1 MRKSLLFVAPLALA
15 AAIPV
20 AACGSD
26 NRAGFTPDATDSGGQ
41 TSGFVPVDAGAKETG
56 EGCSESKT
64 EILRVPV
71 VIEFAVDDSGSMDG
85 TGASDKWGA
94 ARDALMAAFADMQ
107 TTGDPGLFVGLLR
120 WSTNVGNK
128 VSPGQLTTASHFTAL
143 NGVINTPKACPPC
156 SGGGTSMLNGMN
168 AAYGELESF
177 TPPKGFVVDQTK
189 RVLVLVSDGVPA
201 ESEKPQCENLADTKL
216 NLAAPKG
223 PILTFTV
230 GIGPFPTTSTSTY
243 DPAFMSRIAQ
253 KGGTAPTDC
262 SPNAGVPEG
271 LCHFQVTP
279 GGSDSATAKAALIAA
294 INKIRVLSAS
304 CEFSFTTNANTD
316 LSNVKVELTDKDG
329 NKTPIPKDDKNGWSF
344 DDPNDPTKVIL
355 HGDACSTSSGTVS
368 GRVDVVIGCR
378 SAN

>member
-1 MRKSLLFVAPLALA
+1 MRKSLLLLAPLALA
-15 AAIPV
+15 AALPV
-20 AACGSD
+20 AACGSE
-26 NRAGFTPDATDSGGQ
+26 NRPAFTAEDPDSGGQ
-41 TSGFVPVDAGAKETG
+41 SSGFVPVDSGAKETG
-56 EGCSESKT
+56 QGCSESKT

-85 TGASDKWGA
+85 TGANDKWGA
-94 ARDALMAAFADMQ
+94 ARDALMAVFADMEK
-107 TTGDPGLFVGLLR
+107 TADPALFVGLMR

-128 VSPGQLTTASHFTAL
+128 VAPGPLTTASHATAL

-156 SGGGTSMLNGMN
+156 SGGGTSMLNGMT
-168 AAYGELESF
+168 AAYAELEGF

-189 RVLVLVSDGVPA
+189 RVLVLVSDRGPR
-201 ESEKPQCENLADTKL
+201 ESEKIHCENLADTKFTM
-216 NLAAPKG
+216 APPKG
-223 PILTFTV
+223 PIPTFTV
-230 GIGPFPTTSTSTY
+230 GIGPFPTTSTGTY

-253 KGGTAPTDC
+253 KGGTAKADC

-279 GGSDSATAKAALIAA
+279 GGADSATARAALIDAV
-294 INKIRVLSAS
+294 NKIRVLSAS

-329 NKTPIPKDDKNGWSF
+329 NKVPIPKDDENGWSF
-344 DDPNDPTKVIL
+344 DDPDNPSKVIL
-355 HGDACSTSSGTVS
+355 KGDACSTSSGTVS

-378 SAN
+378 AAN